1 MMLISLLISIGYIIL
16 IVSLSVG
23 MDSFKLKKDRK
34 RIKQLYK
41 IRRA

>member
-16 IVSLSVG
+16 IVSLSVA
-23 MDSFKLKKDRK
+23 MNSSKLKKDRK